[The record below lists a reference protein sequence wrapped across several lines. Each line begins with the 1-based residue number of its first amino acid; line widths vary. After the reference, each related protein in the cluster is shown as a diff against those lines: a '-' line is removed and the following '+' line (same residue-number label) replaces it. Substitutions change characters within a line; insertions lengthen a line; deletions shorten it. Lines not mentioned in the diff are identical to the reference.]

1 VIAKINFGFIST
13 YYQADSVNGH
23 TGRRTFVSLATNAGV
38 DSQIVA
44 AASKHKDVNSVKG
57 YYVPDQLAV
66 SRATVACASTALRAS
81 IVDTTSSSEQLGESV
96 IALTHM
102 TLQQGRSSQ
111 SSILV

>member
-1 VIAKINFGFIST
+1 
-13 YYQADSVNGH
+13 
-23 TGRRTFVSLATNAGV
+23 VSLAINAGV

-81 IVDTTSSSEQLGESV
+81 MVDTTTSSSEQLEESV
-96 IALTHM
+96 VAMTHM
-102 TLQQGRSSQ
+102 TLQQPGVAPPSRAFLFNKMLDMMIVDDRS
-111 SSILV
+111 